1 MKKGDSILNPGG
13 VRSAEQKSSLSF
25 VFGNRRFQTHFDMPL
40 LNKISFSKFTIL
52 FLK

>member
-25 VFGNRRFQTHFDMPL
+25 VFGNRFQTHFDMSL
-40 LNKISFSKFTIL
+40 LSKIYFSKFTIL